1 MAHLI
6 KALIRTGVLLSLL
19 WVTACSSQAPTSTP
33 TPDLDPLRT
42 EVAATVWAEVTQA
55 ILLTPSITPL
65 PSPTAT
71 PLPTATPAQSATPTA
86 SATAA
91 LITGTPGAGTVN
103 QARWVSQ
110 SVEDGTI
117 FAPGESFSM
126 TWTIRNAGTSTWTT
140 GYMLRFFS
148 GNAFG
153 APNENLIGQDVLPGG
168 TIDITLQMTAPAT
181 PGDYRSD
188 WVMATD
194 SRGNFNEGVFL
205 KISVVTPA
213 TATTT
218 STPAP
223 TPTP

>member
-6 KALIRTGVLLSLL
+6 KAFLRTGVLLSLL
-19 WVTACSSQAPTSTP
+19 WLTACSSQAPTSTP
-33 TPDLDPLRT
+33 TPDMNPFRT
-42 EVAATVWAEVTQA
+42 EVAATVWAQVTQT

-71 PLPTATPAQSATPTA
+71 TPPTATLARSATPSP

-103 QARWVSQ
+103 QAQWVSQ
-110 SVEDGTI
+110 SVADGTI

-126 TWTIRNAGTSTWTT
+126 TWTIKNAGTSTWTA

-153 APNENLIGQDVLPGG
+153 APSENLIGQDVLPGG
-168 TIDITLQMTAPAT
+168 TIDITVEMTAPAT

-194 SRGNFNEGVFL
+194 SRGNFNQGVFL

-213 TATTT
+213 TATN
-218 STPAP
+218 TPTL

>member
-19 WVTACSSQAPTSTP
+19 WVTACSSQAPTTTP
-33 TPDLDPLRT
+33 TPDLNPLRT

-71 PLPTATPAQSATPTA
+71 NLPTITPARSATPTA

-110 SVEDGTI
+110 SVADDTVL
-117 FAPGESFSM
+117 APGETFSM
-126 TWTIRNAGTSTWTT
+126 TWTIRNAGTSTWTA

-168 TIDITLQMTAPAT
+168 TIDITLQMTAPTT

-188 WVMATD
+188 WVMATE

-218 STPAP
+218 LPTL

>member
-33 TPDLDPLRT
+33 TPELDPLRT

-71 PLPTATPAQSATPTA
+71 VLPTSTPARSATPSP

-103 QARWVSQ
+103 QAQWVSQ
-110 SVEDGTI
+110 SVADDTV
-117 FAPGESFSM
+117 FAPGETFSM
-126 TWTIRNAGTSTWTT
+126 TWTLKNAGTSTWTAA
-140 GYMLRFFS
+140 YMFRFFS

-153 APNENLIGQDVLPGG
+153 APNENPIGQEVLPGG
-168 TIDITLQMTAPAT
+168 TVEITVQMVAPAT

-194 SRGNFNEGVFL
+194 SRGNFREGVFL
-205 KISVVTPA
+205 EISVAAPA

-218 STPAP
+218 STPSP

>member
-19 WVTACSSQAPTSTP
+19 WVTACSSQAPTTTP

-55 ILLTPSITPL
+55 ILLTPSSTPL

-71 PLPTATPAQSATPTA
+71 TLPTATLARSATPTA

-103 QARWVSQ
+103 QAQWVSQ
-110 SVEDGTI
+110 SVADDSV
-117 FAPGESFSM
+117 FAPGEPFSM
-126 TWTIRNAGTSTWTT
+126 TWTIKNAGTSTWTA

-168 TIDITLQMTAPAT
+168 TIDITIQMTAPTT

-194 SRGNFNEGVFL
+194 SRGNFREGVFL

-218 STPAP
+218 P
-223 TPTP
+223 TPTLTPTP